1 MQRFNTGGCNQCL
14 PTGVK
19 AERSLP
25 WKKNE
30 QAARSAFIP
39 CEKTYRGI
47 FPFIR
52 HLSRSPEYTSHSPC
66 QPIESREFNA
76 PRRYERETFFSSFA
90 GFRIENSRFV
100 RCARR
105 GLARYK
111 NRNRSLLSYS
121 ATRNKRIFSLAQ
133 EGIIKTM
140 SVFFNLLRNTVQPL
154 SGKCLVRNR
163 VSDSARR
170 GHRKLFSI

>member
-90 GFRIENSRFV
+90 GFRIENSRGSFV
-100 RCARR
+100 ARDA
-105 GLARYK
+105 GLPDTKTGIVLYSRTPRHVI
-111 NRNRSLLSYS
+111 NEFSRSLRRVLLKRCPYFSTS
-121 ATRNKRIFSLAQ
+121 CVTRSN
-133 EGIIKTM
+133 
-140 SVFFNLLRNTVQPL
+140 
-154 SGKCLVRNR
+154 
-163 VSDSARR
+163 
-170 GHRKLFSI
+170 H